1 MGKYDEKLNLLF
13 EKWIKASEKSENDE
27 KRDTNNQII
36 FTYDGLMYKPDSS
49 IDVEEDWEKEKI
61 RVMFLLKD
69 QPSNDTN
76 DARAWLKDL
85 PEDKEHNKK
94 QKDKNRNLRSK
105 FIRNVA
111 NLFYGIYHS
120 RVGNVVSFDSLNHEE
135 VKSTFLTK
143 PFAFVE
149 CKKQGG
155 TTSISDPKL
164 KYYLNHKDYKPLLE
178 EEIRILNP
186 NVIVCTNK
194 HIYSFVINLFGGEKA
209 FLKVPGKNSIR
220 VRPEK
225 EGVSKMIIFC
235 SYHPSAIGKDYITI
249 FEGVMDHYRAFLH
262 SDIAFDL

>member
-1 MGKYDEKLNLLF
+1 M
-13 EKWIKASEKSENDE
+13 
-27 KRDTNNQII
+27 
-36 FTYDGLMYKPDSS
+36 
-49 IDVEEDWEKEKI
+49 
-61 RVMFLLKD
+61 
-69 QPSNDTN
+69 
-76 DARAWLKDL
+76 
-85 PEDKEHNKK
+85 
-94 QKDKNRNLRSK
+94 
-105 FIRNVA
+105 
-111 NLFYGIYHS
+111 FYGIYRS

-149 CKKQGG
+149 CKKHGG
-155 TTSISDPKL
+155 TTSISNAKL

>member
-1 MGKYDEKLNLLF
+1 MGKYDEKLNSLF
-13 EKWIKASEKSENDE
+13 EKWIKASEKRENDE
-27 KRDTNNQII
+27 KRDAKNQII
-36 FTYDGLMYKPDSS
+36 FTYDGLMYKPDPS

-76 DARAWLKDL
+76 DARTWLKDL

-94 QKDKNRNLRSK
+94 QKDKNRNLHSR
-105 FIRNVA
+105 FIQNIA

-178 EEIRILNP
+178 EEIRLLNP

-194 HIYSFVINLFGGEKA
+194 HIYSFVINLFGGDEA
-209 FLKVPGKNSIR
+209 FLKIPGKNSIR

-225 EGVSKMIIFC
+225 EGVSKLIILC
-235 SYHPSAIGKDYITI
+235 SYHPSAFKSYVTI
-249 FEGVMDHYRAFLH
+249 FEGVMDHYRTFLH